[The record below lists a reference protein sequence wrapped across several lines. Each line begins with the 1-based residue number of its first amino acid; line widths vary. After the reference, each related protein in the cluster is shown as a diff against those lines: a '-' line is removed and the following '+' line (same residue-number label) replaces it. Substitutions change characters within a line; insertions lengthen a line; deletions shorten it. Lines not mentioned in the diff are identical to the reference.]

1 MGKLRHR
8 EINWLDRVQGTRVHG
23 LRGDFCGKAWLPGRG
38 NALALLVFCRC
49 EDHKETYSPGLSLQ
63 LPVLISTCPELL
75 RTWAAPSRSHEHGPM
90 AREAGSVCQVS
101 TFPSSQLLR
110 SSVETLPHSH
120 PLAVGRHHQSRLVAT
135 PGNRIQSLQYQSL
148 PLWDDWAARPKIAG
162 KGGMLGPRWEKSQCC

>member
-23 LRGDFCGKAWLPGRG
+23 LRGDFCGKAWLPRRG
-38 NALALLVFCRC
+38 NALARLVFWRC
-49 EDHKETYSPGLSLQ
+49 EDHKETYSPSLSLQ

-75 RTWAAPSRSHEHGPM
+75 RTWAVPSRSHEHGPM

-110 SSVETLPHSH
+110 SSVETLP
-120 PLAVGRHHQSRLVAT
+120 T
-135 PGNRIQSLQYQSL
+135 PTPWQWDVTIGAGWSL
-148 PLWDDWAARPKIAG
+148 PLGTEFKVCNTNLCPCGMTGQPDPK
-162 KGGMLGPRWEKSQCC
+162 